1 LDARHERAFDRCYHP
16 AMQAETRSE
25 FERLA
30 NIPPE
35 EEWLANIR
43 NDKTRRAYRR
53 DVREF
58 VAFSGLIDFEEL
70 RSVTRAHVIAWR
82 KDLEARNKKGSTV
95 RRKLSS
101 LSSLFD
107 YLCDKNAVAGNP
119 VDGVERPES
128 NGNEGSTP
136 ALGDAQAR
144 RLLEAPPAK
153 TLKGIRDRAI
163 LATLLY
169 HGIRREELCRLKV
182 KDLHTR
188 QGVMHFRVHGKR
200 DKIRFIVV
208 SPAAQRLIEDYFV
221 RLGHR
226 DDLEGSL
233 FRPINNNGFEA
244 LKRKGKGAALLDSAA
259 GNQRRVK
266 NRENKGALDKHLAP
280 ASVYRHIVLKY
291 GRQTGVSAEV
301 IGLCVHSMR
310 ATAATNALEH
320 GADIAKV
327 QDMMGHANISTTR
340 LYDRRKS
347 KPEDSPIFRIEY

>member
-1 LDARHERAFDRCYHP
+1 MDLVPVDKKGGL
-16 AMQAETRSE
+16 TRSE

-58 VAFSGLIDFEEL
+58 VAFSGLIAFEEL
-70 RSVTRAHVIAWR
+70 RSVSRAHVIAWR
-82 KDLEARNKKGSTV
+82 KDLEARSKKGSTV

-226 DDLEGSL
+226 ADLEGAL

-244 LKRKGKGAALLDSAA
+244 LKRKRKGTALLDSAA

-266 NRENKGALDKHLAP
+266 NREDKGALDKHLAP

-347 KPEDSPIFRIEY
+347 KPEDSPIFRIKY